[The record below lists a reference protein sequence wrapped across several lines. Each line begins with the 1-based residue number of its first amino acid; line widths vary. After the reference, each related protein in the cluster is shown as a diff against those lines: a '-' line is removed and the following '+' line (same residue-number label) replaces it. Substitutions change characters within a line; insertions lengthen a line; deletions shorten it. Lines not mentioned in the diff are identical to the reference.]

1 MVTCPKFPHF
11 EGHIV
16 FVRSS
21 NKTQGQLEEND
32 DNDTDDTTDDFIVA
46 ETTCDIAAGSGHEL
60 LWFVHI
66 DIVDNATDISSDK
79 VGHTILSGQTYITG
93 RYLEKKK
100 EKKDGTYYH
109 ISKNQVFIAKESVV
123 YPFVNFKHEHK
134 GKSGELFL
142 NEDYTEILNFVE
154 HTNMA
159 ML

>member
-1 MVTCPKFPHF
+1 MTC
-11 EGHIV
+11 
-16 FVRSS
+16 
-21 NKTQGQLEEND
+21 
-32 DNDTDDTTDDFIVA
+32 A
-46 ETTCDIAAGSGHEL
+46 IAAGSGHEL

-66 DIVDNATDISSDK
+66 DKVDNATAVSSDHTI
-79 VGHTILSGQTYITG
+79 HTILPGQTYITG
-93 RYLEKKK
+93 HYLEKKK
-100 EKKDGTYYH
+100 EKKDGKYYH

-142 NEDYTEILNFVE
+142 SNEDYTEILNFVE